1 MNYLSIYRSIFR
13 FTDFA
18 KSISSYLPSSFAGT
32 GGEETK
38 EPLLDLLYETKP
50 FASIADYREETLKD
64 LFSYFFVSFNV
75 TRNSSFPK
83 YVVIYPSRKK
93 HDIMKK

>member
-1 MNYLSIYRSIFR
+1 MNYLSIFRYIFR

-18 KSISSYLPSSFAGT
+18 KSISNYLPSSFVGT

-50 FASIADYREETLKD
+50 FASIADYREETLGNLFSNFFL
-64 LFSYFFVSFNV
+64 LFSYFFPTFS
-75 TRNSSFPK
+75 K
-83 YVVIYPSRKK
+83 
-93 HDIMKK
+93 